1 MHHQRFPLGGVGGAV
16 ALPDG
21 EGDIMR
27 IIAES
32 LTEKAFAPYG
42 DLLAAPAEF
51 GRAYFDEG
59 LRTSRAT
66 AWPSLSVS
74 HVRPLP
80 SLPLEAR
87 VMERHEFSSQ
97 SFLPLDV
104 ARWLVVVA
112 PAGADGGPDPSR
124 AVAFLAGPGQGVTY
138 HAGTWHHPLTILDRP
153 ARFAVV
159 MWRDGTRTDE
169 EFRTLAAP
177 FTVELPGG

>member
-1 MHHQRFPLGGVGGAV
+1 
-16 ALPDG
+16 
-21 EGDIMR
+21 MR
-27 IIAES
+27 IIAEA
-32 LTEKAFAPYG
+32 LTQKAFAPYG
-42 DLLAAPAEF
+42 DVLAAPDEF

-59 LRTSRAT
+59 LQTSRPT

-74 HVRPLP
+74 RARPLAG
-80 SLPLEAR
+80 LPLEAK

-104 ARWLVVVA
+104 SRWLVVVA
-112 PAGADGGPDPSR
+112 PPAADGGPDPSR
-124 AVAFLAGPGQGVTY
+124 VVAFLAGPGQGVTY
-138 HAGTWHHPLTILDRP
+138 RANTWHHPLTILDRP

-177 FTVELPGG
+177 FTVELVG

>member
-1 MHHQRFPLGGVGGAV
+1 MK
-16 ALPDG
+16 
-21 EGDIMR
+21 
-27 IIAES
+27 IIAEP
-32 LTEKAFAPYG
+32 LTEKAVAPYG
-42 DLLAAPAEF
+42 DVLAAPAEF

-59 LRTSRAT
+59 LRTSRST

-80 SLPLEAR
+80 SLPLEAK

-104 ARWLVVVA
+104 SRWIVVVA
-112 PAGADGGPDPSR
+112 PSGADGGPDPSR
-124 AVAFLAGPGQGVTY
+124 AVAFLVGPGPGVTY
-138 HAGTWHHPLTILDRP
+138 HANTWHHPLTILDRP

>member
-112 PAGADGGPDPSR
+112 PAGAHGGPHPPR
-124 AVAFLAGPGQGVTY
+124 AVAVPPGPGQG
-138 HAGTWHHPLTILDRP
+138 
-153 ARFAVV
+153 
-159 MWRDGTRTDE
+159 RTCPPG
-169 EFRTLAAP
+169 TLAHPAATP
-177 FTVELPGG
+177 CRRARVR